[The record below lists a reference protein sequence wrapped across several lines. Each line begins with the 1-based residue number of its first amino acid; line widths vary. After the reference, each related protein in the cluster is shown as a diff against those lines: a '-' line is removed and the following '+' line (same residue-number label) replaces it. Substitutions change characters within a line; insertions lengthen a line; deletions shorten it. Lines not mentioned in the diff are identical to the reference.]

1 MGKTK
6 NEQTNHDFS
15 DIFVSFLKEE
25 KKKRKKKDPKNHM
38 PDWDTPTNGFD
49 KDFDGETFGLEELNQ
64 KDSEEGD
71 KFF

>member
-1 MGKTK
+1 
-6 NEQTNHDFS
+6 
-15 DIFVSFLKEE
+15 
-25 KKKRKKKDPKNHM
+25 M